1 MRENSFQFSVF
12 SFQKNSVQ
20 RELVQTDDARR
31 DAGHLRFPISDFKSP
46 KDLQKDTAKFGSPQ
60 FTSYQSEGT
69 ASVPVT
75 QAATQ
80 TGTQI
85 DTQSFQTTELDLPET
100 TTGILLL
107 FGGLAALIALTVRT
121 SLQDSRFLQRSSRIA
136 LLVPRLILLLL
147 LLVIVLNPQKRTQ
160 LSRVE
165 KSRVGILLD
174 TSLSMAWPANDE
186 AGRPANDEAGGP
198 AEERG
203 GEGGDQGQPETSG
216 PAENGTRADAALK
229 SLVESGV
236 LAELSKTHSITFY
249 TFDSQLAGPWAIVSD
264 NSVRF
269 VDIESKATTTSAN
282 ATSNAATM
290 SLDEKSDDAHKIAD
304 PSAIAKWQRILQPR
318 GAETRLGDS
327 LYQMIGQIT
336 GRTLSGV
343 VVLSDGQSNAGLNVE
358 PARVRAERTGTKLIT
373 IGIGSQKPQMNLWIA
388 GMQSPTDVHQGDPFD
403 VNIMVQGTGAAG
415 QQGTAR
421 LFQQSTDGD
430 GKDRRQI
437 SEQTIEFT
445 DDTLPTSIRFNQQLT
460 VPGKYDFVIRIESAA
475 GATEMTLEDNERR
488 RTIEVNDRRMKVL
501 VISSGPMRDY
511 QFVRN
516 ALFRHSGVE
525 SDVWLQSVTDEN
537 VGFVSQEAKTLLTK
551 FPATE
556 AELFSYDV
564 IVAFDPD
571 WSRLSSEQQT
581 FLNRWVSD
589 HSGGLVVVAGE
600 IFTPKLAQ
608 DSDAYRDISVLY
620 PVLLNRMLPEMQLTQ
635 RADEP
640 WPLTLTQEG
649 RATEFLKI
657 ADATG
662 NASVDLWSTFKGIY
676 RSYPVRGLRDGA
688 VVLLEYGNPRART
701 ELGQPPFLASQFFG
715 TGRCIFIGSAET
727 WRLREISSEGHQ
739 RFWTSLIREVGQG
752 RRSRG
757 TARGLLLLDRTEVA
771 PGQPV
776 NIRAQLYD
784 ARLQPLVMESV
795 PLNIVDSEG
804 KAVSI
809 PDRLN
814 ADGRGA
820 GQYVSSFRPT
830 RSGAYRISV
839 PIPESSDVLQTTIDV
854 VLPNLE
860 SQNPTQN
867 AELLTNLTKE
877 TQGQYLSL
885 SQISTLPSLL
895 TDQSQPVVVD
905 ERLQTL
911 WDRGWILFLMV
922 TLLAF
927 EWILRRV
934 WRLS

>member
-80 TGTQI
+80 SGTQI

-174 TSLSMAWPANDE
+174 TSLSMAW
-186 AGRPANDEAGGP
+186 PANDEAGGP

>member
-80 TGTQI
+80 SGTQI

-186 AGRPANDEAGGP
+186 AGGP

-203 GEGGDQGQPETSG
+203 GEGGDQEQPEISG
-216 PAENGTRADAALK
+216 PSENGTRADAALK

>member
-1 MRENSFQFSVF
+1 M
-12 SFQKNSVQ
+12 
-20 RELVQTDDARR
+20 
-31 DAGHLRFPISDFKSP
+31 
-46 KDLQKDTAKFGSPQ
+46 
-60 FTSYQSEGT
+60 
-69 ASVPVT
+69 
-75 QAATQ
+75 
-80 TGTQI
+80 
-85 DTQSFQTTELDLPET
+85 
-100 TTGILLL
+100 
-107 FGGLAALIALTVRT
+107 
-121 SLQDSRFLQRSSRIA
+121 
-136 LLVPRLILLLL
+136 
-147 LLVIVLNPQKRTQ
+147 
-160 LSRVE
+160 
-165 KSRVGILLD
+165 
-174 TSLSMAWPANDE
+174 
-186 AGRPANDEAGGP
+186 
-198 AEERG
+198 
-203 GEGGDQGQPETSG
+203 
-216 PAENGTRADAALK
+216 
-229 SLVESGV
+229 ESGV

-415 QQGTAR
+415 QQGTVR

>member
-12 SFQKNSVQ
+12 SFQNNNVQ

-31 DAGHLRFPISDFKSP
+31 DAGHLRFPISNFKSP

-186 AGRPANDEAGGP
+186 AGGP

-203 GEGGDQGQPETSG
+203 GEGGDQKQPETSG

-236 LAELSKTHSITFY
+236 LAELSQTHSITFY

-415 QQGTAR
+415 QQGTVR

-820 GQYVSSFRPT
+820 CQYVSSFRPT

>member
-12 SFQKNSVQ
+12 SFQNNNVQ

-31 DAGHLRFPISDFKSP
+31 DAGHLRFPISNFKSP

-186 AGRPANDEAGGP
+186 AGGPANDEAGGR

-203 GEGGDQGQPETSG
+203 SEGGDQEQPETSG

-236 LAELSKTHSITFY
+236 LAELSQTHSITFY

-415 QQGTAR
+415 QQGTVR

>member
-1 MRENSFQFSVF
+1 MREQDHTAIDS
-12 SFQKNSVQ
+12 
-20 RELVQTDDARR
+20 
-31 DAGHLRFPISDFKSP
+31 SP
-46 KDLQKDTAKFGSPQ
+46 TGQENNESQHDLPTADLTIRSPEASPGAVR
-60 FTSYQSEGT
+60 FTSYQDERATTS
-69 ASVPVT
+69 APAT
-75 QAATQ
+75 QA
-80 TGTQI
+80 GTQI
-85 DTQSFQTTELDLPET
+85 DTQSFQTTEFDLPEST
-100 TTGILLL
+100 AGILLL
-107 FGGLAALIALTVRT
+107 FGGLTALIALTVRT
-121 SLQDSRFLQRSSRIA
+121 SLRDSRFLKRGSRVA
-136 LLVPRLILLLL
+136 LLVPRLILLGLV
-147 LLVIVLNPQKRTQ
+147 LVIVLNPQKRTQ

-174 TSLSMAWPANDE
+174 TSLSMAWPAADAVE
-186 AGRPANDEAGGP
+186 GAAASGSKAGVVRTAT
-198 AEERG
+198 
-203 GEGGDQGQPETSG
+203 DQTPV
-216 PAENGTRADAALK
+216 ATRAEAAVDA
-229 SLVESGV
+229 LVSSGI
-236 LAELSKTHSITFY
+236 LTALSKTHSVTIY
-249 TFDSQLAGPWAIVSD
+249 TFDSQLAGPWAVVSD
-264 NSVRF
+264 EAIRF
-269 VDIESKATTTSAN
+269 VDTEKKSSDTSAT
-282 ATSNAATM
+282 ATL
-290 SLDEKSDDAHKIAD
+290 SLDEPGQGNSGAISDPA
-304 PSAIAKWQRILQPR
+304 AIARWKTILQPR
-318 GAETRLGDS
+318 GIETRLGES
-327 LYQMIGQIT
+327 LYQLIGQLS
-336 GRTLSGV
+336 GRTLSGI
-343 VVLSDGQSNAGLNVE
+343 VVLSDGRANAGLDVE
-358 PARVRAERTGTKLIT
+358 PARVRAERTGTKLLT

-403 VNIMVQGTGAAG
+403 INLMVQGTGAAG
-415 QQGTAR
+415 QQGTVS
-421 LFQQSTDGD
+421 LFQQSADGD

-437 SEQTIEFT
+437 AEQTIDFT
-445 DDTLPTSIRFNQQLT
+445 DDEIPSTIRFNQQLA
-460 VPGKYDFVIRIESAA
+460 VPGKYDFIVRIESTTS
-475 GATEMTLEDNERR
+475 ATEMTLEDNERR
-488 RTIEVNDRRMKVL
+488 RTIEVTDRRMKVL
-501 VISSGPMRDY
+501 VVSSGPMRDY

-537 VGFVSQEAKTLLTK
+537 SGMVSQEAKTLLTK

-556 AELFSYDV
+556 TELFAYDV

-571 WSRLSSEQQT
+571 WSKLSAEQQT

-608 DSDAYRDISVLY
+608 DPEAFRDISVLY
-620 PVLLNRMLPEMQLTQ
+620 PVLLNRMLPDMQLTQ

-640 WPLTLTQEG
+640 WPVALTQEG

-676 RSYPVRGLRDGA
+676 RSYPVRGVRDGA

-701 ELGQPPFLASQFFG
+701 ELGQPPFLASQFYG
-715 TGRCIFIGSAET
+715 TGRTIFIGSAET

-752 RRSRG
+752 RRNRG

-776 NIRAQLYD
+776 SIRAQLYD

-795 PLNIVDSEG
+795 PLTIVDSEG
-804 KAVSI
+804 RTISI

-820 GQYVSSFRPT
+820 GQYVNSFRPP

-839 PIPESSDVLQTTIDV
+839 PVPESSDVLQTTIDV

-867 AELLTNLTKE
+867 AELLTNLTRD
-877 TQGQYLSL
+877 TQGRYLSL
-885 SQISTLPSLL
+885 SDLAILPSLL
-895 TDQSQPVVVD
+895 PDQSQPVVVD
-905 ERLQTL
+905 EQLRTL
-911 WDRGWILFLMV
+911 WDRGWLMFLMV
-922 TLLAF
+922 ALLAF

>member
-12 SFQKNSVQ
+12 SFQNNNVQ

-31 DAGHLRFPISDFKSP
+31 DAGHLRFPISNFKSP

-186 AGRPANDEAGGP
+186 AGGR

-203 GEGGDQGQPETSG
+203 SEGGDQEQPETSG

-236 LAELSKTHSITFY
+236 LAELSQTHSITFY

-358 PARVRAERTGTKLIT
+358 PARVRAERTSTKLIT

-415 QQGTAR
+415 QQGTVR

>member
-1 MRENSFQFSVF
+1 
-12 SFQKNSVQ
+12 
-20 RELVQTDDARR
+20 
-31 DAGHLRFPISDFKSP
+31 
-46 KDLQKDTAKFGSPQ
+46 
-60 FTSYQSEGT
+60 
-69 ASVPVT
+69 
-75 QAATQ
+75 
-80 TGTQI
+80 
-85 DTQSFQTTELDLPET
+85 
-100 TTGILLL
+100 
-107 FGGLAALIALTVRT
+107 
-121 SLQDSRFLQRSSRIA
+121 
-136 LLVPRLILLLL
+136 
-147 LLVIVLNPQKRTQ
+147 
-160 LSRVE
+160 
-165 KSRVGILLD
+165 
-174 TSLSMAWPANDE
+174 
-186 AGRPANDEAGGP
+186 
-198 AEERG
+198 
-203 GEGGDQGQPETSG
+203 
-216 PAENGTRADAALK
+216 
-229 SLVESGV
+229 
-236 LAELSKTHSITFY
+236 
-249 TFDSQLAGPWAIVSD
+249 
-264 NSVRF
+264 
-269 VDIESKATTTSAN
+269 
-282 ATSNAATM
+282 
-290 SLDEKSDDAHKIAD
+290 
-304 PSAIAKWQRILQPR
+304 
-318 GAETRLGDS
+318 
-327 LYQMIGQIT
+327 
-336 GRTLSGV
+336 
-343 VVLSDGQSNAGLNVE
+343 
-358 PARVRAERTGTKLIT
+358 
-373 IGIGSQKPQMNLWIA
+373 
-388 GMQSPTDVHQGDPFD
+388 
-403 VNIMVQGTGAAG
+403 
-415 QQGTAR
+415 